1 MPFCFCRDCI
11 HCLGDEA
18 KFRSRN
24 RVKDALHQGVR
35 GRVIRLDGSV
45 PHGQG
50 DGFDSISTNLGEE
63 HYVHLGIAIQKQN
76 VQEVE
81 LPSELL
87 EWDRR
92 LRNSR
97 ILYTDLYLLL
107 SGCSLY

>member
-63 HYVHLGIAIQKQN
+63 HYVHLGIAIQKQTYKLI
-76 VQEVE
+76 E
-81 LPSELL
+81 
-87 EWDRR
+87 
-92 LRNSR
+92 
-97 ILYTDLYLLL
+97 
-107 SGCSLY
+107 

>member
-1 MPFCFCRDCI
+1 MLFCFCRDCI
-11 HCLGDEA
+11 HCSVDEA
-18 KFRSRN
+18 KFRRRSRVN
-24 RVKDALHQGVR
+24 NALHQGVR

-50 DGFDSISTNLGEE
+50 DGFDSISTNLREE
-63 HYVHLGIAIQKQN
+63 HYAHLGIAIQRQN
-76 VQEVE
+76 VQEAE

-107 SGCSLY
+107 SGFSLY